1 MVVVFLGTRGVG
13 DGSRVA
19 RGLNGN
25 PRERNDMMKNG
36 GQESKRTCRGGARVR
51 VGGCQRVLLCVDDK
65 IVRKE
70 RLVILRD

>member
-1 MVVVFLGTRGVG
+1 MVVLFLGTRGVG

-36 GQESKRTCRGGARVR
+36 GQESKRTCRGERACVSAVVSACRYASMIKLFARNAW
-51 VGGCQRVLLCVDDK
+51 
-65 IVRKE
+65 
-70 RLVILRD
+70 